1 MVASMVA
8 TNRCSPALTARTS
21 PPHTVTVRPGLMT
34 RPRASIRSPWA
45 GDKKFTLYSTV
56 KTEAPDGIN
65 VIAA

>member
-1 MVASMVA
+1 
-8 TNRCSPALTARTS
+8 
-21 PPHTVTVRPGLMT
+21 MT

-56 KTEAPDGIN
+56 KTQAPDGIN